1 MNRPSKTQKGP
12 GNESDDPDCT
22 TLAGLPQEGQLRR
35 GLLPRDIGVYLQVM
49 EGEDSGRRFDLSHGG
64 IFTIGRRDC
73 NIPLNDRKVSRKHAE
88 IQVLAR
94 DQYFV
99 IDLASRNG
107 TFVNGVRLN
116 RRKLKHN
123 DVIRIGD
130 SPLQLTVI
138 ESAIDPNGAD
148 PSKN

>member
-1 MNRPSKTQKGP
+1 MSKPAKTPRGP

-22 TLAGLPQEGQLRR
+22 TLVGLPQEGQLRR

-49 EGEDSGRRFDLSHGG
+49 EGEDSGRRFDLSQGG

-123 DVIRIGD
+123 DIIRIGD

-138 ESAIDPNGAD
+138 ESAIDPNGEGV
-148 PSKN
+148 SKN

>member
-1 MNRPSKTQKGP
+1 MSKPSKTPTGL
-12 GNESDDPDCT
+12 GSEFDDPDRT
-22 TLAGLPQEGQLRR
+22 TLDGLSQEGQLRR

-49 EGEDSGRRFDLSHGG
+49 EGEDSGRRFDLSQGG
-64 IFTIGRRDC
+64 IFTIGRKGC

-94 DQYFV
+94 NQYFV

-107 TFVNGVRLN
+107 TYVNGVRLN

-123 DVIRIGD
+123 DIIKIGD
-130 SPLQLTVI
+130 APLQLTII
-138 ESAIDPNGAD
+138 ESAIDPNGD
-148 PSKN
+148 GDS